1 MECVKIRGR
10 DLLSAAAITVEFRI
24 SRNLGRRPA
33 TLLERAE
40 YSDDLCLSTSHSCSS
55 ALASVSK
62 QAEQTPQLL
71 SLLINS
77 QEHPPSHA
85 FISVQ
90 LHIRHVGSSGNWKAR
105 RGIRLYS
112 CLSVLSFESVRKN
125 DNGLFMK
132 LSRAPVSHSAC
143 ASRSTSVARSS
154 ITATS
159 TAVDCFGV
167 FNSTSLSSP
176 CGERLQLREP
186 PRPPI
191 ARFRGRV
198 ASVAQAR

>member
-90 LHIRHVGSSGNWKAR
+90 LHIRHVGSSGHWKAR
-105 RGIRLYS
+105 RAIRLYS
-112 CLSVLSFESVRKN
+112 FVSLFCFLFFIKN
-125 DNGLFMK
+125 NN
-132 LSRAPVSHSAC
+132 R
-143 ASRSTSVARSS
+143 
-154 ITATS
+154 
-159 TAVDCFGV
+159 V
-167 FNSTSLSSP
+167 FIKN
-176 CGERLQLREP
+176 
-186 PRPPI
+186 RPGAGP
-191 ARFRGRV
+191 A
-198 ASVAQAR
+198 